1 MTISD
6 IHSAQIETLIKEK
19 ESKHEGDFDEK
30 SLLTC
35 VHGPALLTELA
46 HEVNQ
51 LKKQVQKLTTIPPT
65 QVHAG
70 VLLRVMCV
78 GVHYK

>member
-1 MTISD
+1 MR
-6 IHSAQIETLIKEK
+6 
-19 ESKHEGDFDEK
+19 K
-30 SLLTC
+30 SLPTC
-35 VHGPALLTELA
+35 MHGHALLTELA
-46 HEVNQ
+46 NEVNQ

>member
-1 MTISD
+1 MQRLPISD

-51 LKKQVQKLTTIPPT
+51 LKKQLQKQTTVPPAK
-65 QVHAG
+65 VHT
-70 VLLRVMCV
+70 
-78 GVHYK
+78 